1 MRDNRFKL
9 IEWLG
14 KHELTVLLGLLIIVS
29 GTWGFI
35 ELAGAVL
42 EGNTQALD
50 QWVLQSLR
58 TAHDPAVPIG
68 PPWMREIARDIT
80 SLGGVA
86 VLLLVTLAVTGF
98 LLLDRKYAA
107 MGVVILATLSGLGLS
122 VFLKALFARPRPDVV
137 PHLTEHY
144 TSSFPSGHSMMAAV
158 VYMTLGALLCH
169 FVSQRWLKLYF
180 LSAAMVLTVLV
191 GFSRVYLGVH
201 YPTDVLAGWSAGLA
215 WASLC
220 WLVAH
225 ELRRRGAIDDH
236 L

>member
-1 MRDNRFKL
+1 MGHNGFKL
-9 IEWLG
+9 MEWLG
-14 KHELTVLLGLLIIVS
+14 KHELTVLLGLLIAVS

-35 ELAGAVL
+35 ELADEVL
-42 EGNTQALD
+42 EGNTQAFD

-58 TAHDPAVPIG
+58 RADDRAVPIG
-68 PPWMREIARDIT
+68 PIWMREIGRDIT
-80 SLGGVA
+80 ALGGVA

-107 MGVVILATLSGLGLS
+107 MAFVLTAALSGLGMS
-122 VFLKALFARPRPDVV
+122 VLLKAFFARPRPDVV
-137 PHLTEHY
+137 PHLAEFH

-158 VYMTLGALLCH
+158 VYLTLGALLCH
-169 FVSQRWLKLYF
+169 FVTQRWLKFYF
-180 LSAAMVLTVLV
+180 LTVAMVLTVLV

-225 ELRRRGAIDDH
+225 ALRKRGAIESH